1 MPNAVSVFTYTNH
14 IVFLRIFLPLVA
26 VIALAVV
33 IIWPLYSGW
42 MLRQQTANSTTRLR
56 AEEIAMTLPKAGAP
70 AQLQVTK
77 PEFSGVDREQRP
89 FKITADK
96 IIQEVTIDNPTGGA
110 IALDQPKAIMVL
122 DAQNTVQATLQA
134 MKGLYDQQKQT
145 LILTEQVRLTHTD
158 GYVLDMQDLFVDLAT
173 GSSKTSYPVQ
183 GNGPLGSLSG
193 QSLEVRQHGQHLILH
208 GPSKVI
214 LKGNAS

>member
-1 MPNAVSVFTYTNH
+1 MSVFTYTNH

-26 VIALAVV
+26 VIALAAV

-110 IALDQPKAIMVL
+110 IALDQPKAVMVL

-145 LILTEQVRLTHTD
+145 LMLTEQVQFTHTD
-158 GYVLDMQDLFVDLAT
+158 GYVLNMQDLFVDLAT
-173 GSSKTSYPVQ
+173 GSSKTKYPVQ